1 MAPSGAV
8 YPQVQT
14 TGEKLMSQAA
24 TPFSR
29 LCVSLARPDLASLVA
44 AAHRAAPLADLLEIR
59 LDALAEAAANPP
71 EKALRELVAGIDK
84 PLLFTNRPDWEGGQF
99 QGPEEQRIIPLLGA
113 LAVGCAFVDI
123 ELRTEVTLRRRL
135 TAAAAQGSDKDR
147 EPGRVIISWHD
158 FTSTPDGD
166 TLAAI
171 VRRQQEA
178 GAAVGKLVT
187 MAHSFRDVLRVLELQ
202 NLATELNFPLIAFCM
217 GEAGMISRLATCRL
231 GGYMTYAAAEA
242 GEATAP
248 GQLPAALLR
257 QIEKLLAEGR

>member
-1 MAPSGAV
+1 
-8 YPQVQT
+8 
-14 TGEKLMSQAA
+14 MSQAA
-24 TPFSR
+24 TPLSR
-29 LCVSLARPDLASLVA
+29 LCVSLARPDLASLLA
-44 AAHRAAPLADLLEIR
+44 AARRVSPLADLLEIR
-59 LDALAEAAANPP
+59 LDALAGAAANPP
-71 EKALRELVAGIDK
+71 EKALRELVSGIDK
-84 PLLFTNRPDWEGGQF
+84 PLIFTNRPDWEGGNF
-99 QGPEEQRIIPLLGA
+99 QGSEERRIVPLLGA
-113 LAVGCAFVDI
+113 LAAGCAFVDI
-123 ELRTEVTLRRRL
+123 ELRAEETLRREL
-135 TAAAAQGSDKDR
+135 IAAAARSGDERQAPGQAT
-147 EPGRVIISWHD
+147 GRVIISWHD
-158 FTSTPDGD
+158 FTATPDGD

-187 MAHSFRDVLRVLELQ
+187 MAHSFQDVLRVLALQ
-202 NLATELNFPLIAFCM
+202 NLAAKRNFPLIAFCM